1 MLVRFFEHGKVK
13 KGELTR
19 TGGGGAVRNYLLFD
33 KDDKTKIRSGARLI
47 YGNDSDTTEVIN
59 GIKNSKIYTSGVLSF
74 APGESITDAQKI
86 EIIESFEQNLF
97 PGLMR
102 GEYSGYWVEH
112 QDKDRQELHFV
123 FAEIH
128 LPSGKALPVYYI
140 GKDFDLVD
148 SWKDLIN
155 IDYGLEDPND
165 PKRKRAYRLKGYEYN
180 QQKQQEIDAQANLAG
195 QKEKKVFIEEQIA
208 LHLIEAIAGDESIQT
223 QADVIELIGSMFEI
237 TRIAKDGKSISIK
250 HPDGGRNIKLK
261 GMIYERDFKRQDLEA
276 LGREQTKKPAN
287 RSELQAS
294 NRREREKRQLRL
306 EQRFAKHRGSDRQL
320 DKRLRSELT
329 EFKQRTDQTSP
340 EPDQLIDS
348 ALEPAES
355 KCSAAIASDIK
366 SDREHQN
373 DSDQRSA
380 STWSNSEPRE
390 RKKRSASSESTG
402 TTPRRY
408 RPATPSNLRASRDDY
423 PKGADADTKNGQ
435 TLLEDWNANGSDAGR
450 TDNGAIYSS
459 AFQLSSIQPITTDP
473 STNRAKSKPVKD
485 TQSAQLPYA
494 YSKSGSLADRYPSAG
509 KWWYQYRQQNS
520 QERLV
525 SAERLRLS
533 DALYYPKPLLSSLEN
548 VNHAAYFYPTTGYR
562 QLSDIIERF
571 AQQSGPDTQSAR
583 NTAIPDHRLSHST
596 AAGIDVT
603 ELVSTAVNAS
613 QSADKPEDPAA
624 QSANQRVLG
633 RIRQASEVRSGNTE
647 KRTRRISK
655 LARQDPINLEPLG
668 FYTTRRRKQVR
679 KFTDRF
685 KEFDSDVK
693 DQYFREQQRTAKL
706 RKLNQRARNI
716 KNGYDENAREFKTAA
731 ASFGRLV
738 VAVSAVVKAVVDLF
752 RKLFNAIK
760 QQAYGYASEG
770 VLYHQN
776 PDGSKGKQATTQE
789 TRDYIDAHPYD
800 LSGYAKLKLTINTW
814 DKQKKEKTNQ
824 PKFRGFGR

>member
-33 KDDKTKIRSGARLI
+33 KDNRSKPRDGARLI
-47 YGNDSDTTEVIN
+47 YGNDIDTTEVIN
-59 GIKNSKIYTSGVLSF
+59 GIKNSKVYASGVLSF
-74 APGESITDAQKI
+74 APEESIAGAQKI

-97 PGLMR
+97 PGLMK

-112 QDKDRQELHFV
+112 KDKDRQELHFV

-165 PKRKRAYRLKGYEYN
+165 PKRKRAYRLKGYEYA
-180 QQKQQEIDAQANLAG
+180 QKKQQEKDKLAG
-195 QKEKKVFIEEQIA
+195 KAIKDEKVFDEEKIGEWLIEEIA
-208 LHLIEAIAGDESIQT
+208 DDESIQT
-223 QADVIELIGSMFEI
+223 QADVIRVIAEAFEI
-237 TRIAKDGKSISIK
+237 TRVAKDGKSISIK
-250 HPDGGRNIKLK
+250 NPVGGRNIKLK
-261 GMIYERDFKRQDLEA
+261 GMMYEREFTRQRFES
-276 LGREQTKKPAN
+276 LGKTQTRERKN

-294 NRREREKRQLRL
+294 NRRERDKRQLRL
-306 EQRFAKHRGSDRQL
+306 EQRFAKRRGSDRQL

-355 KCSAAIASDIK
+355 KRSAAIASDIK
-366 SDREHQN
+366 SDRDHQN

-380 STWSNSEPRE
+380 STWSNGEPRE
-390 RKKRSASSESTG
+390 RQRDQSEQN
-402 TTPRRY
+402 RY
-408 RPATPSNLRASRDDY
+408 ANHSRAD
-423 PKGADADTKNGQ
+423 
-435 TLLEDWNANGSDAGR
+435 E
-450 TDNGAIYSS
+450 
-459 AFQLSSIQPITTDP
+459 
-473 STNRAKSKPVKD
+473 D
-485 TQSAQLPYA
+485 TQSADNHGYKTSSKRTSISTQTNPTNGAHSCNVYSNSDFIRYRFIRLQLLPGIASIYRPTTLRYTA
-494 YSKSGSLADRYPSAG
+494 AVYQSNTDTKPSAVDDRYLSERRQRRGNTDYPEESADSVLG
-509 KWWYQYRQQNS
+509 KESEQRENFARDVATHKPAINNPTQQKVEQHDTAYPYRTHHQAFN
-520 QERLV
+520 
-525 SAERLRLS
+525 
-533 DALYYPKPLLSSLEN
+533 
-548 VNHAAYFYPTTGYR
+548 
-562 QLSDIIERF
+562 DIVERF
-571 AQQSGPDTQSAR
+571 ASENRQQTGANQGRASTTQRYHDNQENDETIGA
-583 NTAIPDHRLSHST
+583 AIDQAIRAHRP
-596 AAGIDVT
+596 
-603 ELVSTAVNAS
+603 
-613 QSADKPEDPAA
+613 ADRAKDPAA
-624 QSANQRVLG
+624 QSANHRLLR
-633 RIRQASEVRSGNTE
+633 RIKQASDRRDSNTE

-706 RKLNQRARNI
+706 RKLNQRAREV
-716 KNGYDENAREFKTAA
+716 KDGYDEDAREFKTAA

-760 QQAYGYASEG
+760 KQAYGYASEG

>member
-1 MLVRFFEHGKVK
+1 MLVRFFDHGKVK

-33 KDDKTKIRSGARLI
+33 KNDKTKIRSGARLI

-74 APGESITDAQKI
+74 APEESITDAQKI

-97 PGLMR
+97 PGLVK

-112 QDKDRQELHFV
+112 KDKDRQELHFV
-123 FAEIH
+123 FADIH

-140 GKDFDLVD
+140 GKDLDLVD

-165 PKRKRAYRLKGYEYN
+165 PKRKRAYRLKGYEYA
-180 QQKQQEIDAQANLAG
+180 QKKQQEKDKLAG
-195 QKEKKVFIEEQIA
+195 KAIKDEKVFDEEKIGEWLIEEIA
-208 LHLIEAIAGDESIQT
+208 DDESIQT
-223 QADVIELIGSMFEI
+223 QADVIRVIAEAFEI
-237 TRIAKDGKSISIK
+237 TRVAKDGKSISIK
-250 HPDGGRNIKLK
+250 NPVGGRNIKLK
-261 GMIYERDFKRQDLEA
+261 GMMYEREFTRQRFES
-276 LGREQTKKPAN
+276 LGKTQTRERKN

-294 NRREREKRQLRL
+294 NQRERDKRQHRL
-306 EQRFAKHRGSDRQL
+306 AQRFAKRRGSDRQL
-320 DKRLRSELT
+320 DKRLRSELA

-348 ALEPAES
+348 AIERTES
-355 KCSAAIASDIK
+355 KRLPANTNDIG
-366 SDREHQN
+366 SDREGRK

-380 STWSNSEPRE
+380 STWSNGEPRE

-402 TTPRRY
+402 TTPRRH

-423 PKGADADTKNGQ
+423 PAGADADTKNGQ
-435 TLLEDWNANGSDAGR
+435 TLLEDWNANGNDAGR
-450 TDNGAIYSS
+450 TNNGAIYSG

-473 STNRAKSKPVKD
+473 STDRAKSKSIKD

-494 YSKSGSLADRYPSAG
+494 YSKSGSFADRYPSAG

-571 AQQSGPDTQSAR
+571 AQQSGPNTQSAR
-583 NTAIPDHRLSHST
+583 NTAIPDHRLSHSK

-613 QSADKPEDPAA
+613 QSADRPEDPAT
-624 QSANQRVLG
+624 QPANQRVLE
-633 RIRQASEVRSGNTE
+633 RIRQATDRRDSNTE

-706 RKLNQRARNI
+706 RKLNQRAREV
-716 KNGYDENAREFKTAA
+716 KDGYDEDAREFKTAA

>member
-1 MLVRFFEHGKVK
+1 MLLRFFEHGKVK

-33 KDDKTKIRSGARLI
+33 KDNRSKPRDGARLI

-74 APGESITDAQKI
+74 APEESITDAQKI

-97 PGLMR
+97 PGLMK

-128 LPSGKALPVYYI
+128 LPTGKALPVYYI

-165 PKRKRAYRLKGYEYN
+165 PKRKRAYRLKGYEYALK
-180 QQKQQEIDAQANLAG
+180 KQQEKDKLAG
-195 QKEKKVFIEEQIA
+195 KAIKDEKVFDEEKIGEWLIEEIA
-208 LHLIEAIAGDESIQT
+208 DDESIQT
-223 QADVIELIGSMFEI
+223 QADVIRVIAEAFEI
-237 TRIAKDGKSISIK
+237 TRVAKDGKSISIK
-250 HPDGGRNIKLK
+250 NPVGGRNIKLK
-261 GMIYERDFKRQDLEA
+261 GMMYEREFTRQRFES
-276 LGREQTKKPAN
+276 LGKTQTRERKN

-294 NRREREKRQLRL
+294 NQRERDKRQHRL
-306 EQRFAKHRGSDRQL
+306 AQRFAKRRGSDRQL
-320 DKRLRSELT
+320 DKRLRSELA

-348 ALEPAES
+348 AIERAES
-355 KCSAAIASDIK
+355 KRSAAIASDIK
-366 SDREHQN
+366 SDRDHQN

-380 STWSNSEPRE
+380 STWSNGEPRE

-402 TTPRRY
+402 TTPRRH

-423 PKGADADTKNGQ
+423 PAGADADTKNGQ

-473 STNRAKSKPVKD
+473 STDRAKSKPVKD

-494 YSKSGSLADRYPSAG
+494 YSKSSSFADRYPSAG

-583 NTAIPDHRLSHST
+583 NTAIPDHRLSHSK

-613 QSADKPEDPAA
+613 QSADRPEYPAA

-633 RIRQASEVRSGNTE
+633 RIRQASDRRDSNTE

-706 RKLNQRARNI
+706 RKLNQRAREV
-716 KNGYDENAREFKTAA
+716 KDGYDYQSERINAVTVGFSQLCSTVKAIVGLITNLLR
-731 ASFGRLV
+731 RLFN
-738 VAVSAVVKAVVDLF
+738 SLSKDFNSVVKINVDTRRPLS
-752 RKLFNAIK
+752 A
-760 QQAYGYASEG
+760 QQ
-770 VLYHQN
+770 
-776 PDGSKGKQATTQE
+776 
-789 TRDYIDAHPYD
+789 
-800 LSGYAKLKLTINTW
+800 
-814 DKQKKEKTNQ
+814 KTNYINSRPQ
-824 PKFRGFGR
+824 SVSWYNQLKNEIKTLPKEERRAENVSRPRMR

>member
-1 MLVRFFEHGKVK
+1 MLVRFFDHGKVK

-33 KDDKTKIRSGARLI
+33 KNDKTKPRVGARLI

-86 EIIESFEQNLF
+86 EIIESFERNLF
-97 PGLMR
+97 PGLMK

-165 PKRKRAYRLKGYEYN
+165 PKRKRAYRLKGYEYALK
-180 QQKQQEIDAQANLAG
+180 KQQEKDKLAG
-195 QKEKKVFIEEQIA
+195 KAIKDEKVFDEEKIGEWLIEEIA
-208 LHLIEAIAGDESIQT
+208 DDESIQT
-223 QADVIELIGSMFEI
+223 QADVIRVIAEAFEI
-237 TRIAKDGKSISIK
+237 TRVAKDGKSISIK
-250 HPDGGRNIKLK
+250 NPVGGRNIKLK
-261 GMIYERDFKRQDLEA
+261 GMMYEREFTRQRFES
-276 LGREQTKKPAN
+276 LGKTQTRESAN
-287 RSELQAS
+287 RSELQAI
-294 NRREREKRQLRL
+294 NRRERDKRQHRL
-306 EQRFAKHRGSDRQL
+306 EQRFAKRRGSDRQL

-355 KCSAAIASDIK
+355 KRSAAIASDIK
-366 SDREHQN
+366 SDRDHQN

-390 RKKRSASSESTG
+390 RQRDQSEQN
-402 TTPRRY
+402 RY
-408 RPATPSNLRASRDDY
+408 ANHSRAD
-423 PKGADADTKNGQ
+423 
-435 TLLEDWNANGSDAGR
+435 E
-450 TDNGAIYSS
+450 
-459 AFQLSSIQPITTDP
+459 
-473 STNRAKSKPVKD
+473 D
-485 TQSAQLPYA
+485 TQSADNHGYKTSNKRTSISTQTNPTNGAHSCNVYSNSDFIRYRFIRLQLLPGIASIYRPTTLRYTA
-494 YSKSGSLADRYPSAG
+494 AVYQSNTDTKPSAVDDRYLSEQRQRRGNTDYPEESADSVLG
-509 KWWYQYRQQNS
+509 KESEQRENFARDVATNKPAINNPTQQKVEQHDTAYPYRTHHQ
-520 QERLV
+520 
-525 SAERLRLS
+525 
-533 DALYYPKPLLSSLEN
+533 ALN
-548 VNHAAYFYPTTGYR
+548 
-562 QLSDIIERF
+562 DIVERF
-571 AQQSGPDTQSAR
+571 ASENRQQTGANQGRAATTQRYHDNQENDETIGA
-583 NTAIPDHRLSHST
+583 AIDQAIRAHRP
-596 AAGIDVT
+596 
-603 ELVSTAVNAS
+603 
-613 QSADKPEDPAA
+613 ADRAKDPAV
-624 QSANQRVLG
+624 QSANHRLLR
-633 RIRQASEVRSGNTE
+633 RIKQASDRRDSNTE

-706 RKLNQRARNI
+706 RKLNQRAR
-716 KNGYDENAREFKTAA
+716 KVKDGYDENAREFKTAA

>member
-1 MLVRFFEHGKVK
+1 MLVRFFDHGKVK

-33 KDDKTKIRSGARLI
+33 KNDKTKPRDGARLI

-86 EIIESFEQNLF
+86 EIIESFEENLF
-97 PGLMR
+97 PGLMK

-123 FAEIH
+123 FADIH

-165 PKRKRAYRLKGYEYN
+165 PKRKRAYRLKGYEYALK
-180 QQKQQEIDAQANLAG
+180 KQQEKDKLAG
-195 QKEKKVFIEEQIA
+195 KAIKDEKVFDEEKIGEWLIEEIA
-208 LHLIEAIAGDESIQT
+208 DDESIQT
-223 QADVIELIGSMFEI
+223 QADVIRVIAEAFEI
-237 TRIAKDGKSISIK
+237 TRVAKDGKSISIK
-250 HPDGGRNIKLK
+250 NPVGGRNIKLK
-261 GMIYERDFKRQDLEA
+261 GMMYEREFTRQRFES
-276 LGREQTKKPAN
+276 LGKTQTRERKN

-294 NRREREKRQLRL
+294 NQRERDKRKLRL
-306 EQRFAKHRGSDRQL
+306 GQRFAKRRDSDRKLEQGFG
-320 DKRLRSELT
+320 RELA

-348 ALEPAES
+348 AIERAES
-355 KCSAAIASDIK
+355 KRSAAIASDIK
-366 SDREHQN
+366 SDRDHQN
-373 DSDQRSA
+373 DSDKRST
-380 STWSNSEPRE
+380 STWSNGEPRE

-402 TTPRRY
+402 TTPRRH

-423 PKGADADTKNGQ
+423 PEGADADTKNGQ
-435 TLLEDWNANGSDAGR
+435 TLLEDWHANGSDAGR

-473 STNRAKSKPVKD
+473 STDRAKSKSIKD

-624 QSANQRVLG
+624 QSANHRLLR
-633 RIRQASEVRSGNTE
+633 RIRQATDRRDSNTE

-655 LARQDPINLEPLG
+655 LTRQNPINLEPLG
-668 FYTTRRRKQVR
+668 FYTARRRKQVR

-716 KNGYDENAREFKTAA
+716 KNGYDEDAREFKTAA
-731 ASFGRLV
+731 ASFGRLIV
-738 VAVSAVVKAVVDLF
+738 TVSAVVKAMIELF
-752 RKLFNAIK
+752 KQLFNGIK
-760 QQAYGYASEG
+760 KQAYGYASEG

>member
-33 KDDKTKIRSGARLI
+33 KNDKTKPRDGARLI

-74 APGESITDAQKI
+74 APEESITDAQKI

-97 PGLMR
+97 PGLMK

-123 FAEIH
+123 FADIH

-165 PKRKRAYRLKGYEYN
+165 PKRKRAYRLKGYEYA
-180 QQKQQEIDAQANLAG
+180 QKKQQEKDKLAG
-195 QKEKKVFIEEQIA
+195 KAIKDEKVFDEEKIGEWLIEEIA
-208 LHLIEAIAGDESIQT
+208 DDESIQT
-223 QADVIELIGSMFEI
+223 QADVIRVIAEAFEI
-237 TRIAKDGKSISIK
+237 TRVAKDGKSISIK
-250 HPDGGRNIKLK
+250 NPVGGRNIKLK
-261 GMIYERDFKRQDLEA
+261 GMMYEREFTRQRFES
-276 LGREQTKKPAN
+276 LGKTQTRERKN

-294 NRREREKRQLRL
+294 NQRERDKRKLRL
-306 EQRFAKHRGSDRQL
+306 AQRFAKRRGSDRQL

-355 KCSAAIASDIK
+355 KRSAAIASDIK
-366 SDREHQN
+366 SDRDHQN

-380 STWSNSEPRE
+380 STWSNGEPRE
-390 RKKRSASSESTG
+390 RQRDQSEQN
-402 TTPRRY
+402 RY
-408 RPATPSNLRASRDDY
+408 ANHSRAD
-423 PKGADADTKNGQ
+423 
-435 TLLEDWNANGSDAGR
+435 E
-450 TDNGAIYSS
+450 
-459 AFQLSSIQPITTDP
+459 
-473 STNRAKSKPVKD
+473 D
-485 TQSAQLPYA
+485 TQSADNHGYKTSNKRTSISTQTNPTNGAHSCNVYSNSDFIRYRFIRLQLLPGIASIYRPTTLRYTA
-494 YSKSGSLADRYPSAG
+494 AVYQSNTDTKPSAVDDRYLSERRQRRGNTDYPEESADSILG
-509 KWWYQYRQQNS
+509 KESEQRENFARDVATNKPAINNPTQQKVEQHDTAYPYRTHHQAFN
-520 QERLV
+520 
-525 SAERLRLS
+525 
-533 DALYYPKPLLSSLEN
+533 
-548 VNHAAYFYPTTGYR
+548 
-562 QLSDIIERF
+562 DIVERF
-571 AQQSGPDTQSAR
+571 ASENRQQTGANQGRASTTQRYHDNQENDETIGA
-583 NTAIPDHRLSHST
+583 AIDQAIGAHRP
-596 AAGIDVT
+596 
-603 ELVSTAVNAS
+603 
-613 QSADKPEDPAA
+613 ADRAKDPAA

-633 RIRQASEVRSGNTE
+633 RIKQASDRRDSNTE

-655 LARQDPINLEPLG
+655 LARQNPINLEPLG

-685 KEFDSDVK
+685 KEFDSNVK

-706 RKLNQRARNI
+706 RKLNQRAREV
-716 KNGYDENAREFKTAA
+716 KDGYDEDAREFKTAA

>member
-47 YGNDSDTTEVIN
+47 YGNDIDTTEVIN

-74 APGESITDAQKI
+74 APEESITDAQKV

-97 PGLMR
+97 PGLMK

-165 PKRKRAYRLKGYEYN
+165 PKRKRAYRLKGYEYALK
-180 QQKQQEIDAQANLAG
+180 KQQEKDKLAG
-195 QKEKKVFIEEQIA
+195 KAIKDEKVFDEEKIGEWLIEEIA
-208 LHLIEAIAGDESIQT
+208 DDESIQT
-223 QADVIELIGSMFEI
+223 QTDVIRVIAEAFEI
-237 TRIAKDGKSISIK
+237 TRVAKDGKSISIK
-250 HPDGGRNIKLK
+250 NPVGGRNIKLK
-261 GMIYERDFKRQDLEA
+261 GMMYEREFTRQRFES
-276 LGREQTKKPAN
+276 LGKTQTRERKN

-294 NRREREKRQLRL
+294 NQRERDKRQHRL
-306 EQRFAKHRGSDRQL
+306 AQRFAKRRGSDRQL
-320 DKRLRSELT
+320 DKRLRSELA

-348 ALEPAES
+348 AIERAES
-355 KCSAAIASDIK
+355 KRSAAIASDIK
-366 SDREHQN
+366 SDRNHQN

-380 STWSNSEPRE
+380 STWSNGEPRE

-402 TTPRRY
+402 TTPRRH

-423 PKGADADTKNGQ
+423 PEGADADTKNGQ
-435 TLLEDWNANGSDAGR
+435 TLLEDWHANGSDAGR

-473 STNRAKSKPVKD
+473 STDRAKSKSIKD

-494 YSKSGSLADRYPSAG
+494 YSKSGSFADRYPSAG

-583 NTAIPDHRLSHST
+583 NTAIPDHRLSHSK

-613 QSADKPEDPAA
+613 QSADRPEDPAA
-624 QSANQRVLG
+624 QSANHRLLG
-633 RIRQASEVRSGNTE
+633 RIKKATDRRDSNTE
-647 KRTRRISK
+647 TRTKRISALK
-655 LARQDPINLEPLG
+655 RQNPINLEPLG

-706 RKLNQRARNI
+706 RKLNQRAREV
-716 KNGYDENAREFKTAA
+716 KDGYDEDAREFKTAA

-752 RKLFNAIK
+752 RKLFNGIK

>member
-33 KDDKTKIRSGARLI
+33 KDNRSKPRDGARLI

-74 APGESITDAQKI
+74 APEESITDAQKI
-86 EIIESFEQNLF
+86 EIIESFERNLF
-97 PGLMR
+97 PGLMK

-123 FAEIH
+123 FADIH

-165 PKRKRAYRLKGYEYN
+165 PKRKRAYRLKGYEYA
-180 QQKQQEIDAQANLAG
+180 QKKQQEKDKLAG
-195 QKEKKVFIEEQIA
+195 KAIKDEKVFDEEKIGEWLIEEIA
-208 LHLIEAIAGDESIQT
+208 DDESIQT
-223 QADVIELIGSMFEI
+223 QADVIRVIAEAFEI
-237 TRIAKDGKSISIK
+237 TRVAKDGKSISIK
-250 HPDGGRNIKLK
+250 NPVGGRNIKLK
-261 GMIYERDFKRQDLEA
+261 GMMYEREFTRQRFES
-276 LGREQTKKPAN
+276 LGKTQTRERKN

-294 NRREREKRQLRL
+294 NQRERDKRQLRL
-306 EQRFAKHRGSDRQL
+306 EQRFAKRRGSDRQL

-329 EFKQRTDQTSP
+329 EFKQRTHQTSP

-348 ALEPAES
+348 AIERAES
-355 KCSAAIASDIK
+355 KRSAAIASDIK

-380 STWSNSEPRE
+380 STWSNGEPRE
-390 RKKRSASSESTG
+390 RQRDQSEQN
-402 TTPRRY
+402 RY
-408 RPATPSNLRASRDDY
+408 ANHSRAD
-423 PKGADADTKNGQ
+423 
-435 TLLEDWNANGSDAGR
+435 E
-450 TDNGAIYSS
+450 
-459 AFQLSSIQPITTDP
+459 
-473 STNRAKSKPVKD
+473 D
-485 TQSAQLPYA
+485 TQSADNHGYKTSNKRTSISTQTNPTNGAHSCNVYSNSDFIRYRFIRLQLLPGIASIYRPTTLRYTA
-494 YSKSGSLADRYPSAG
+494 AVYQSNTDTKPSAVDDRYLSERRQRRGNTDYPEESADSILG
-509 KWWYQYRQQNS
+509 KESEQRENFARDVATNKPAINNPTQQKVEQHDTAYPYRTHHQ
-520 QERLV
+520 
-525 SAERLRLS
+525 
-533 DALYYPKPLLSSLEN
+533 ALN
-548 VNHAAYFYPTTGYR
+548 
-562 QLSDIIERF
+562 DIVERF
-571 AQQSGPDTQSAR
+571 ASENRQQTGANQGRASTTQRYHDNQENDETIGA
-583 NTAIPDHRLSHST
+583 AIDQAIGAHRP
-596 AAGIDVT
+596 
-603 ELVSTAVNAS
+603 
-613 QSADKPEDPAA
+613 ADRAKDPAA

-633 RIRQASEVRSGNTE
+633 RIKQASDRRDSNTE

-706 RKLNQRARNI
+706 RKLNQRAREV
-716 KNGYDENAREFKTAA
+716 KDGYDEDAREFKTAA

-752 RKLFNAIK
+752 KKLFNAIK

>member
-1 MLVRFFEHGKVK
+1 MLVRFFDHGKVK

-19 TGGGGAVRNYLLFD
+19 SGGGGAVRNYLLFD
-33 KDDKTKIRSGARLI
+33 KNDKTKPRDGARLI

-74 APGESITDAQKI
+74 APEESITDAQKV

-97 PGLMR
+97 PGLMK

-123 FAEIH
+123 FADIH
-128 LPSGKALPVYYI
+128 LPSGKALPVYYV

-165 PKRKRAYRLKGYEYN
+165 PKRKRAYRLKGYEYA
-180 QQKQQEIDAQANLAG
+180 QKKQQEKDKLAG
-195 QKEKKVFIEEQIA
+195 KAIKDEKVFDEEKIGEWLIEEIA
-208 LHLIEAIAGDESIQT
+208 DDESIQT
-223 QADVIELIGSMFEI
+223 QTDVIRVIAEAFEI
-237 TRIAKDGKSISIK
+237 TRVAKDGKSISIK
-250 HPDGGRNIKLK
+250 NPVGGRNIKLK
-261 GMIYERDFKRQDLEA
+261 GMMYEREFTRQRFES
-276 LGREQTKKPAN
+276 LGKTQTRERKN

-294 NRREREKRQLRL
+294 NQRERDKRQLRL
-306 EQRFAKHRGSDRQL
+306 AQRFAKRRGSDRKLEQGFG
-320 DKRLRSELT
+320 RELA
-329 EFKQRTDQTSP
+329 EFKQRADQTSP

-348 ALEPAES
+348 AFERAES
-355 KCSAAIASDIK
+355 KRSAAIASDIK
-366 SDREHQN
+366 SDRDHQN

-380 STWSNSEPRE
+380 STWSNGEPRE
-390 RKKRSASSESTG
+390 RQRDQSEQN
-402 TTPRRY
+402 RY
-408 RPATPSNLRASRDDY
+408 ANHSRAD
-423 PKGADADTKNGQ
+423 
-435 TLLEDWNANGSDAGR
+435 E
-450 TDNGAIYSS
+450 
-459 AFQLSSIQPITTDP
+459 
-473 STNRAKSKPVKD
+473 D
-485 TQSAQLPYA
+485 TQSADNHGYKTSSKRTSISTQTNPTNGAHSCNVYSNSDFIRYRFIRLQLLPGIASIYRPTTLRYTA
-494 YSKSGSLADRYPSAG
+494 AVYQSNTDTKPSAIDDRYLSERRQRRGNTDYPEESADSVLG
-509 KWWYQYRQQNS
+509 KESEQRENFARDVATHKPAINNPTQQKVEQHDTAYPYRTHHQ
-520 QERLV
+520 
-525 SAERLRLS
+525 
-533 DALYYPKPLLSSLEN
+533 ALN
-548 VNHAAYFYPTTGYR
+548 
-562 QLSDIIERF
+562 DIVERF
-571 AQQSGPDTQSAR
+571 ASENRQQTGANQGRASTTQRYHDNQENDETIGA
-583 NTAIPDHRLSHST
+583 AIDQAIRAHRP
-596 AAGIDVT
+596 
-603 ELVSTAVNAS
+603 
-613 QSADKPEDPAA
+613 ADRAKDPAV
-624 QSANQRVLG
+624 QSANHRLLR
-633 RIRQASEVRSGNTE
+633 RIKQASDRRDSNTE

-706 RKLNQRARNI
+706 RKLNQRAREV
-716 KNGYDENAREFKTAA
+716 KDGYDEDAREFKTGA

-752 RKLFNAIK
+752 RKLFNTIK

>member
-33 KDDKTKIRSGARLI
+33 KDNRSKPRVGARLI

-74 APGESITDAQKI
+74 APGESITEAQKI

-128 LPSGKALPVYYI
+128 LPTGKALPVYYI

-165 PKRKRAYRLKGYEYN
+165 PKRKRAYRLKGYEYA
-180 QQKQQEIDAQANLAG
+180 QKKQQEKDKLAG
-195 QKEKKVFIEEQIA
+195 KAIKDEKVFDEEKIGEWLIEEIA
-208 LHLIEAIAGDESIQT
+208 DDESIQT
-223 QADVIELIGSMFEI
+223 QTDVIRVIAEAFEI
-237 TRIAKDGKSISIK
+237 TRVAKDGKSISIK
-250 HPDGGRNIKLK
+250 NPVGGRNIKLK
-261 GMIYERDFKRQDLEA
+261 GMMYEREFTRQRFES
-276 LGREQTKKPAN
+276 LGKTQTRERKN

-294 NRREREKRQLRL
+294 NQRERDKRQLRL
-306 EQRFAKHRGSDRQL
+306 AQRFAKHRGSDRKLEQGFG
-320 DKRLRSELT
+320 RELA

-348 ALEPAES
+348 AIERAES
-355 KCSAAIASDIK
+355 KRSAAIASDIK
-366 SDREHQN
+366 SDRDHQN
-373 DSDQRSA
+373 DSDKRSA
-380 STWSNSEPRE
+380 STWSNSERRE

-402 TTPRRY
+402 TTPRRH

-423 PKGADADTKNGQ
+423 PEGADADTKNGQ
-435 TLLEDWNANGSDAGR
+435 TLLEDWNANGSYAGR

-459 AFQLSSIQPITTDP
+459 AFQLSSIQPITTDS
-473 STNRAKSKPVKD
+473 STDRAKSKSIKD

-494 YSKSGSLADRYPSAG
+494 YSKSGSFADRYPSAG

-548 VNHAAYFYPTTGYR
+548 VNHATYFYPTTGYR

-583 NTAIPDHRLSHST
+583 NTAIPDHRLSHSK

-613 QSADKPEDPAA
+613 QSADRPEDPAV
-624 QSANQRVLG
+624 QSANHRLLG
-633 RIRQASEVRSGNTE
+633 RIRQATEVRSGNTE

-685 KEFDSDVK
+685 KQFDSDVK
-693 DQYFREQQRTAKL
+693 DQYFREQQRAAKL
-706 RKLNQRARNI
+706 RKLNQRAREV
-716 KNGYDENAREFKTAA
+716 KDGYDEDAREFKTAA

>member
-33 KDDKTKIRSGARLI
+33 KNDKTKPRVGARLI

-74 APGESITDAQKI
+74 APEESITDAQKV

-97 PGLMR
+97 PGLMK

-165 PKRKRAYRLKGYEYN
+165 PKRKRAYRLKGYEYA
-180 QQKQQEIDAQANLAG
+180 QKKQQEKDKLAG
-195 QKEKKVFIEEQIA
+195 KAIKDEKVFDEEKIGEWLIEEIA
-208 LHLIEAIAGDESIQT
+208 DDESIQT
-223 QADVIELIGSMFEI
+223 QTDVIRVIAEAFEI
-237 TRIAKDGKSISIK
+237 TRVAKDGKSISIK
-250 HPDGGRNIKLK
+250 NPVGGRNIKLK
-261 GMIYERDFKRQDLEA
+261 GMMYEREFTRQRFES
-276 LGREQTKKPAN
+276 LGKTQTRERKN

-294 NRREREKRQLRL
+294 NQRERDKRQHRL
-306 EQRFAKHRGSDRQL
+306 AQRFAKRRGSDRQL
-320 DKRLRSELT
+320 DKRLRSELA

-340 EPDQLIDS
+340 EPNQLIDS
-348 ALEPAES
+348 AIERAES
-355 KCSAAIASDIK
+355 KRSAAIASDIK
-366 SDREHQN
+366 SDRDRQN
-373 DSDQRSA
+373 DSDKRSA

-402 TTPRRY
+402 TTPRRH
-408 RPATPSNLRASRDDY
+408 RSATPSNLRASRDDY
-423 PKGADADTKNGQ
+423 PAGADADTKNGQ

-473 STNRAKSKPVKD
+473 STDRAKSKSIKD

-494 YSKSGSLADRYPSAG
+494 YSKSGSFADRYPSAG

-583 NTAIPDHRLSHST
+583 NTAIPDHRLSHSK

-613 QSADKPEDPAA
+613 QSADRPEDPVA
-624 QSANQRVLG
+624 QSANHRLLG
-633 RIRQASEVRSGNTE
+633 RIKKATDRRDSNTE
-647 KRTRRISK
+647 TRTKRISALK
-655 LARQDPINLEPLG
+655 RQNPINLEPLG

-706 RKLNQRARNI
+706 RKLNQRAREV
-716 KNGYDENAREFKTAA
+716 KDGYDEDAREFKTAA

-760 QQAYGYASEG
+760 QQAYGYASEA
-770 VLYHQN
+770 VFVN
-776 PDGSKGKQATTQE
+776 IVVTQFNIK
-789 TRDYIDAHPYD
+789 R
-800 LSGYAKLKLTINTW
+800 LKP
-814 DKQKKEKTNQ
+814 Q
-824 PKFRGFGR
+824 RA

>member
-1 MLVRFFEHGKVK
+1 MLVRFFDHGKVK

-19 TGGGGAVRNYLLFD
+19 TGDGGAVRNYLLFD
-33 KDDKTKIRSGARLI
+33 KDNRSKPRDGARLI
-47 YGNDSDTTEVIN
+47 YGNDIDTTEVIN

-74 APGESITDAQKI
+74 APEESITDAQKI

-123 FAEIH
+123 FADIH
-128 LPSGKALPVYYI
+128 LPTGKALPVYYI

-165 PKRKRAYRLKGYEYN
+165 PKRKRAYRLKGYEYALK
-180 QQKQQEIDAQANLAG
+180 KQQEKDKLAG
-195 QKEKKVFIEEQIA
+195 KAIKDEKVFDEEKIGEWLIEEIA
-208 LHLIEAIAGDESIQT
+208 DDESIQT
-223 QADVIELIGSMFEI
+223 QADVIRVIAEAFEI
-237 TRIAKDGKSISIK
+237 TRVAKDGKSISIK
-250 HPDGGRNIKLK
+250 NPVGGRNIKLK
-261 GMIYERDFKRQDLEA
+261 GMMYEREFTRQRFES
-276 LGREQTKKPAN
+276 LGKTQTRERKN

-294 NRREREKRQLRL
+294 NQRERDKRKLRL
-306 EQRFAKHRGSDRQL
+306 GQRFAKRRGSDRKLEQGFG
-320 DKRLRSELT
+320 RELA

-348 ALEPAES
+348 AIERAES
-355 KCSAAIASDIK
+355 KRSAAIASDIK
-366 SDREHQN
+366 SDRDHQN
-373 DSDQRSA
+373 DSDQRST

-402 TTPRRY
+402 TTPRRH

-423 PKGADADTKNGQ
+423 PEGADADTKNGQ

-473 STNRAKSKPVKD
+473 STDRAKSKSIKD

-494 YSKSGSLADRYPSAG
+494 YSKSSSFADRYPSAG

-583 NTAIPDHRLSHST
+583 NTAIPDHRLSHSK

-613 QSADKPEDPAA
+613 QSADRPEDPAV

-633 RIRQASEVRSGNTE
+633 RIRQASDRRDSNTE

-655 LARQDPINLEPLG
+655 LARQDPINLEPLAD
-668 FYTTRRRKQVR
+668 YTARRRKQVR

-693 DQYFREQQRTAKL
+693 DQYFREQQRTAKI
-706 RKLNQRARNI
+706 RKLNQRAREV
-716 KNGYDENAREFKTAA
+716 KDGYDEDAREFKTAA

-738 VAVSAVVKAVVDLF
+738 VAVSAVVKAMIELF
-752 RKLFNAIK
+752 KRLFNGLK
-760 QQAYGYASEG
+760 QQVVGYAKEG
-770 VLYHQN
+770 LLHHAN
-776 PDGSKGKQATTQE
+776 PDGSMGRQATTQE
-789 TRDYIDAHPYD
+789 AESYVGRHPYD
-800 LSGYAKLKLTINTW
+800 LSGYAKLKFTAEKLEK
-814 DKQKKEKTNQ
+814 DKELKNK
-824 PKFRGFGR
+824 PFRGFGM

>member
-1 MLVRFFEHGKVK
+1 MLVRFFDHGKVK

-33 KDDKTKIRSGARLI
+33 KNDKTKPRNGARLI

-74 APGESITDAQKI
+74 APEESITDAQKI

-123 FAEIH
+123 FADIH
-128 LPSGKALPVYYI
+128 LPSGKSLPVYYI
-140 GKDFDLVD
+140 YKDFDLVD

-165 PKRKRAYRLKGYEYN
+165 PKRQRAYRLKGYEYALK
-180 QQKQQEIDAQANLAG
+180 KQQEKDKLAG
-195 QKEKKVFIEEQIA
+195 KAIKDEKVFDEEKIGEWLIEEIA
-208 LHLIEAIAGDESIQT
+208 DDESIQT
-223 QADVIELIGSMFEI
+223 QADVIRVIAEAFEI
-237 TRIAKDGKSISIK
+237 TRVAKDGKSISIK
-250 HPDGGRNIKLK
+250 NPVGGRNIKLK
-261 GMIYERDFKRQDLEA
+261 GMMYEREFTRQRFES
-276 LGREQTKKPAN
+276 LGKTQTRERKN

-294 NRREREKRQLRL
+294 NQRERDKRQLRL
-306 EQRFAKHRGSDRQL
+306 AQRFAKRRGSDRQL

-355 KCSAAIASDIK
+355 KRSAAIASDIK
-366 SDREHQN
+366 SDRDHQN
-373 DSDQRSA
+373 DSDKRSA
-380 STWSNSEPRE
+380 STWSNGEPRE
-390 RKKRSASSESTG
+390 RQRDQSEQN
-402 TTPRRY
+402 RY
-408 RPATPSNLRASRDDY
+408 ANHSRAD
-423 PKGADADTKNGQ
+423 
-435 TLLEDWNANGSDAGR
+435 E
-450 TDNGAIYSS
+450 
-459 AFQLSSIQPITTDP
+459 
-473 STNRAKSKPVKD
+473 D
-485 TQSAQLPYA
+485 TQSADNHGYKTSNKRTSISTQTNPTNGAHSCNVYSNSDFIRYRFIRLQLLPGIASIYRPTTLRYTA
-494 YSKSGSLADRYPSAG
+494 AVYQSNTDTKPSAVDDRYLSERRQRRGNTDYPEESADSILG
-509 KWWYQYRQQNS
+509 KESEQRENFARDVATNKPAINNPTQQKVEQHDTAYPYRTHHQAFN
-520 QERLV
+520 
-525 SAERLRLS
+525 
-533 DALYYPKPLLSSLEN
+533 
-548 VNHAAYFYPTTGYR
+548 
-562 QLSDIIERF
+562 DIVERF
-571 AQQSGPDTQSAR
+571 ASENRQQTGANQGRASTTQRYHDNQENDETIGA
-583 NTAIPDHRLSHST
+583 AIDQAIGAHRP
-596 AAGIDVT
+596 
-603 ELVSTAVNAS
+603 
-613 QSADKPEDPAA
+613 ADRAKDPAV
-624 QSANQRVLG
+624 QSANHRLLG

-655 LARQDPINLEPLG
+655 LARQDPINLDPLG
-668 FYTTRRRKQVR
+668 CYTTRRRKQVR

-693 DQYFREQQRTAKL
+693 DQYFREQQRTANL
-706 RKLNQRARNI
+706 RKLNQRAREV
-716 KNGYDENAREFKTAA
+716 KDGYDENAREFKTAA

-760 QQAYGYASEG
+760 KQAYGYASEG

>member
-1 MLVRFFEHGKVK
+1 MLVRFFDHGKVK

-33 KDDKTKIRSGARLI
+33 KDNRSKPRDGARLI

-74 APGESITDAQKI
+74 APEESITDAQKI

-112 QDKDRQELHFV
+112 KDKDRQELHFV

-165 PKRKRAYRLKGYEYN
+165 PKRKRAYRLKGYEYALK
-180 QQKQQEIDAQANLAG
+180 KQQEKDKLAG
-195 QKEKKVFIEEQIA
+195 KAIKDEKVFDEEKIGEWLIEEIA
-208 LHLIEAIAGDESIQT
+208 DDESIQT
-223 QADVIELIGSMFEI
+223 QADVIRVIAEAFEI
-237 TRIAKDGKSISIK
+237 TRVAKDGKSISIK
-250 HPDGGRNIKLK
+250 NPVGGRNIKLK
-261 GMIYERDFKRQDLEA
+261 GMMYEREFTRQRFES
-276 LGREQTKKPAN
+276 LGKTQTRERKN

-294 NRREREKRQLRL
+294 NQRERDKRKLRL
-306 EQRFAKHRGSDRQL
+306 AQRFAKRRGSDRQL
-320 DKRLRSELT
+320 DKRLPSELT

-348 ALEPAES
+348 AIERAES
-355 KCSAAIASDIK
+355 KRSAAIASDIK
-366 SDREHQN
+366 SDRDHQN

-380 STWSNSEPRE
+380 STWSNGEPRE

-402 TTPRRY
+402 TTPRRH

-423 PKGADADTKNGQ
+423 PAGADADTKNGQ

-473 STNRAKSKPVKD
+473 STDRAKSKPVKD

-494 YSKSGSLADRYPSAG
+494 YSKSSSFADRYPSAG

-583 NTAIPDHRLSHST
+583 NTAIPDHRLSHSK

-613 QSADKPEDPAA
+613 QSADRPEDPAT
-624 QSANQRVLG
+624 QPANHRLLR
-633 RIRQASEVRSGNTE
+633 RIRQATEVRSGNTE

-706 RKLNQRARNI
+706 RKLNQRAREV
-716 KNGYDENAREFKTAA
+716 KDGYDYQSERINAVTVGFSQLCSTVKAIVGLITNLLR
-731 ASFGRLV
+731 RLFN
-738 VAVSAVVKAVVDLF
+738 SLSKDFNSVVKINVDTRRPLS
-752 RKLFNAIK
+752 A
-760 QQAYGYASEG
+760 QQ
-770 VLYHQN
+770 
-776 PDGSKGKQATTQE
+776 
-789 TRDYIDAHPYD
+789 
-800 LSGYAKLKLTINTW
+800 
-814 DKQKKEKTNQ
+814 KTNYINSRPQ
-824 PKFRGFGR
+824 SVSWYNQLKNEIKTLPKEERRAENVSRPRMR

>member
-33 KDDKTKIRSGARLI
+33 KNDKTKPRVGARLI

-74 APGESITDAQKI
+74 APEEWITDAQKI

-97 PGLMR
+97 PGLMK

-112 QDKDRQELHFV
+112 QDKARQELHFV

-165 PKRKRAYRLKGYEYN
+165 PKRQRPYRLKGYEYALK
-180 QQKQQEIDAQANLAG
+180 KQQEKDKLAG
-195 QKEKKVFIEEQIA
+195 KAIKDEKVFDEEKIGEWLIEEIA
-208 LHLIEAIAGDESIQT
+208 DDESIQT
-223 QADVIELIGSMFEI
+223 QADVIRVIAEAFEI
-237 TRIAKDGKSISIK
+237 TRVAKDGKSISIK
-250 HPDGGRNIKLK
+250 NPVGGRNIKLK
-261 GMIYERDFKRQDLEA
+261 GMMYEREFTRQRFES
-276 LGREQTKKPAN
+276 LGKTQTRESAN
-287 RSELQAS
+287 RSELQAI
-294 NRREREKRQLRL
+294 NRRERDKRQLRL
-306 EQRFAKHRGSDRQL
+306 EQRFAKRRGSDRQL
-320 DKRLRSELT
+320 DKRLPSELT

-348 ALEPAES
+348 AIERAES
-355 KCSAAIASDIK
+355 KRSAAIASDIK

-373 DSDQRSA
+373 DSDKRSA
-380 STWSNSEPRE
+380 STWSNGEPRE
-390 RKKRSASSESTG
+390 RQRDQTEQN
-402 TTPRRY
+402 RY
-408 RPATPSNLRASRDDY
+408 ANHSRAD
-423 PKGADADTKNGQ
+423 
-435 TLLEDWNANGSDAGR
+435 E
-450 TDNGAIYSS
+450 
-459 AFQLSSIQPITTDP
+459 
-473 STNRAKSKPVKD
+473 D
-485 TQSAQLPYA
+485 TQSADNHGYKTSSKRTSISTQTNPTNGAHSCNVYSNSDFIRYRFIRLQLLPGIASIYRPTTLRYTA
-494 YSKSGSLADRYPSAG
+494 AVYQSNTDTKPSAVDDRYLSERRQRRGNTDYPEESADSVLG
-509 KWWYQYRQQNS
+509 KESEQRENFARDVATHKPAINNPTQQKVGQHDTAYPYRTHHQ
-520 QERLV
+520 
-525 SAERLRLS
+525 
-533 DALYYPKPLLSSLEN
+533 ALN
-548 VNHAAYFYPTTGYR
+548 
-562 QLSDIIERF
+562 DIVERF
-571 AQQSGPDTQSAR
+571 ASENRQQTGANQGRASTTQRYHDNQENDETIGA
-583 NTAIPDHRLSHST
+583 AIDQAIRAHRP
-596 AAGIDVT
+596 
-603 ELVSTAVNAS
+603 
-613 QSADKPEDPAA
+613 ADRAKDPAV
-624 QSANQRVLG
+624 QSANHRLLG

-706 RKLNQRARNI
+706 RKLNQRAREV
-716 KNGYDENAREFKTAA
+716 KDGYDENAREFKTAA

-752 RKLFNAIK
+752 RKLFNVIK

>member
-33 KDDKTKIRSGARLI
+33 KNDKTKPRVGARLI

-74 APGESITDAQKI
+74 APEESITDAQKV
-86 EIIESFEQNLF
+86 EIIESFERNLF
-97 PGLMR
+97 PGLMK

-123 FAEIH
+123 FADIH
-128 LPSGKALPVYYI
+128 LPSGKALPVYYV

-165 PKRKRAYRLKGYEYN
+165 PKRKRAYRLKGYEYA
-180 QQKQQEIDAQANLAG
+180 QKKQQEKDKLAG
-195 QKEKKVFIEEQIA
+195 KAIKDEKVFDEEKIGEWLIEEIA
-208 LHLIEAIAGDESIQT
+208 DDESIQT
-223 QADVIELIGSMFEI
+223 QADVIRVIAEAFEI
-237 TRIAKDGKSISIK
+237 TRVAKDGKSISIK
-250 HPDGGRNIKLK
+250 NPVGGRNIKLK
-261 GMIYERDFKRQDLEA
+261 GMMYEREFTRQRFES
-276 LGREQTKKPAN
+276 LGKTQTRERKN
-287 RSELQAS
+287 RSELQAV
-294 NRREREKRQLRL
+294 NQRERDKRQLRL
-306 EQRFAKHRGSDRQL
+306 EQRFAKRRGSDRQL

-355 KCSAAIASDIK
+355 KRSAAIASDIK
-366 SDREHQN
+366 SDRDHQN
-373 DSDQRSA
+373 DSDKRSA
-380 STWSNSEPRE
+380 STWSNGEPRE
-390 RKKRSASSESTG
+390 RQRDQSEQN
-402 TTPRRY
+402 RY
-408 RPATPSNLRASRDDY
+408 ANHSRAD
-423 PKGADADTKNGQ
+423 
-435 TLLEDWNANGSDAGR
+435 E
-450 TDNGAIYSS
+450 
-459 AFQLSSIQPITTDP
+459 
-473 STNRAKSKPVKD
+473 D
-485 TQSAQLPYA
+485 TQSADNHGYKTSSKRTSISTQTNPTNGAHSCNVYSNSDFIRYRFIRLQLLPGIASIYRPTTLRYTA
-494 YSKSGSLADRYPSAG
+494 AVYQSNTDTKPSAVDDRYLSERRQRRGNTDYPEESADSVLG
-509 KWWYQYRQQNS
+509 KESEQRENFARDVATHKPAINNPTQQKVEQHDTAYPYRTHHQ
-520 QERLV
+520 
-525 SAERLRLS
+525 
-533 DALYYPKPLLSSLEN
+533 ALN
-548 VNHAAYFYPTTGYR
+548 
-562 QLSDIIERF
+562 DIVERF
-571 AQQSGPDTQSAR
+571 ASENRQQTGANQGRASTTQRYHDNQENDETIGA
-583 NTAIPDHRLSHST
+583 AIDQAIRAHRP
-596 AAGIDVT
+596 
-603 ELVSTAVNAS
+603 
-613 QSADKPEDPAA
+613 ADRAKDPAA
-624 QSANQRVLG
+624 QSANHRLLR
-633 RIRQASEVRSGNTE
+633 RIKQASDRRDSNTE

-693 DQYFREQQRTAKL
+693 DQYFREQQRTANL

-760 QQAYGYASEG
+760 KQAYGYASEG

>member
-1 MLVRFFEHGKVK
+1 MLVRFFDHGKVK

-33 KDDKTKIRSGARLI
+33 KNDKTKIRSGARLI
-47 YGNDSDTTEVIN
+47 YGNDIDATEVIN

-74 APGESITDAQKI
+74 APEESITDAQKI

-97 PGLMR
+97 PGLMK

-123 FAEIH
+123 FADIH

-165 PKRKRAYRLKGYEYN
+165 PKRKRAYRLKGYEYA
-180 QQKQQEIDAQANLAG
+180 QKKQQEKDKLAG
-195 QKEKKVFIEEQIA
+195 KAIKDEKVFDEEKIGEWLIEEIA
-208 LHLIEAIAGDESIQT
+208 DDESIQT
-223 QADVIELIGSMFEI
+223 QADVIRVIAEAFEI
-237 TRIAKDGKSISIK
+237 TRVAKDGKSISIK
-250 HPDGGRNIKLK
+250 NPVGGRNIKLK
-261 GMIYERDFKRQDLEA
+261 GMMYEREFTRQRFES
-276 LGREQTKKPAN
+276 LGKTQTRERKN

-294 NRREREKRQLRL
+294 NQRERDKRQHRL
-306 EQRFAKHRGSDRQL
+306 AQRFAKRRGSDRKLEQGFG
-320 DKRLRSELT
+320 RELA

-348 ALEPAES
+348 AIERTES
-355 KCSAAIASDIK
+355 KRLPANTNDIG
-366 SDREHQN
+366 SDREGRK
-373 DSDQRSA
+373 DSDKRSA
-380 STWSNSEPRE
+380 SIWSNGEPRE

-402 TTPRRY
+402 TTPRRH

-423 PKGADADTKNGQ
+423 PAGADADTKNGQ

-473 STNRAKSKPVKD
+473 STDRAKSKSIKD

-494 YSKSGSLADRYPSAG
+494 YSKSSSLADRYPSAG

-583 NTAIPDHRLSHST
+583 NTAIPDHRLSHSK

-624 QSANQRVLG
+624 QSANHRLLG
-633 RIRQASEVRSGNTE
+633 RIRQASDRRDSNTE
-647 KRTRRISK
+647 TRTKRISK
-655 LARQDPINLEPLG
+655 LTRQNPINLEPLG
-668 FYTTRRRKQVR
+668 FYTARRRKQVR

-716 KNGYDENAREFKTAA
+716 KNGYDEDAREFKTAA

-738 VAVSAVVKAVVDLF
+738 VTVSAVVKAVVDLF

-800 LSGYAKLKLTINTW
+800 LSGYAKLKLTINNPSST
-814 DKQKKEKTNQ
+814 
-824 PKFRGFGR
+824 

>member
-1 MLVRFFEHGKVK
+1 MLVRFFDHGKVK

-19 TGGGGAVRNYLLFD
+19 TGDGGAVRNYLLFD
-33 KDDKTKIRSGARLI
+33 KDNRSKPRDGARLI
-47 YGNDSDTTEVIN
+47 YGNDIDTTEVIN

-74 APGESITDAQKI
+74 AHEESITDAQKI

-97 PGLMR
+97 PGLMK

-165 PKRKRAYRLKGYEYN
+165 PKRKRAYRLKGYEYALK
-180 QQKQQEIDAQANLAG
+180 KQQEKDKLAG
-195 QKEKKVFIEEQIA
+195 KAIKDEKVFDEEKIGEWLIEEIA
-208 LHLIEAIAGDESIQT
+208 DDESIQT
-223 QADVIELIGSMFEI
+223 QADVIRVIAEAFEI
-237 TRIAKDGKSISIK
+237 TRVAKDGKSISIK
-250 HPDGGRNIKLK
+250 NPVGGRNIKLK
-261 GMIYERDFKRQDLEA
+261 GMMYEREFTRQRFES
-276 LGREQTKKPAN
+276 LGKTQTRERKN

-294 NRREREKRQLRL
+294 NQRERDKRKLRL
-306 EQRFAKHRGSDRQL
+306 GQRFAKRRGSDRKLEQGFG
-320 DKRLRSELT
+320 RELA

-348 ALEPAES
+348 AIERAES
-355 KCSAAIASDIK
+355 KRSAAIASDIK
-366 SDREHQN
+366 SDRDHQN
-373 DSDQRSA
+373 DSDQRST

-402 TTPRRY
+402 TTPRRH

-423 PKGADADTKNGQ
+423 PEGADADTKNGQ

-473 STNRAKSKPVKD
+473 STDRAKSKSIKD

-494 YSKSGSLADRYPSAG
+494 YSKSSSFADRYPSAG

-583 NTAIPDHRLSHST
+583 NTAIPDHRLSHSK

-613 QSADKPEDPAA
+613 QSADRPEDPAV

-633 RIRQASEVRSGNTE
+633 RIRQASDRRDSNTE

-655 LARQDPINLEPLG
+655 LARQDPINLEPLAD
-668 FYTTRRRKQVR
+668 YTARRRKQVR

-693 DQYFREQQRTAKL
+693 DQYFREQQRTAKI
-706 RKLNQRARNI
+706 RKLNQRAREV
-716 KNGYDENAREFKTAA
+716 KDGYDEDAREFKTAA

-738 VAVSAVVKAVVDLF
+738 VAVSAVVKAMIELF
-752 RKLFNAIK
+752 KRLFNGLK
-760 QQAYGYASEG
+760 QQVVGYAKEG
-770 VLYHQN
+770 LLHHAN
-776 PDGSKGKQATTQE
+776 PDGSMGRQATTQE
-789 TRDYIDAHPYD
+789 AESYVGRHPYD
-800 LSGYAKLKLTINTW
+800 LSGYAKLKFTAEKLEK
-814 DKQKKEKTNQ
+814 DKELKNK
-824 PKFRGFGR
+824 PFRGFGM

>member
-74 APGESITDAQKI
+74 APEESITDAQKI

-97 PGLMR
+97 PGLMK

-123 FAEIH
+123 FADIH
-128 LPSGKALPVYYI
+128 LPSGKALPVYYV

-165 PKRKRAYRLKGYEYN
+165 PKRKRAYRLKGYEYA
-180 QQKQQEIDAQANLAG
+180 QKKQQEKDKLAG
-195 QKEKKVFIEEQIA
+195 KAIKDEKVFDEEKIGEWLIEEIA
-208 LHLIEAIAGDESIQT
+208 DDESIQT
-223 QADVIELIGSMFEI
+223 QTDVIRVIAEAFEI
-237 TRIAKDGKSISIK
+237 TRVAKDGKSISIK
-250 HPDGGRNIKLK
+250 NPVGGRNIKLK
-261 GMIYERDFKRQDLEA
+261 GMMYEREFTRQRFES
-276 LGREQTKKPAN
+276 LGKTQTRERKN

-294 NRREREKRQLRL
+294 NQRERDKRQLRL
-306 EQRFAKHRGSDRQL
+306 AQRFAKRRGSDRQL

-355 KCSAAIASDIK
+355 KRSAAIASDIK
-366 SDREHQN
+366 SDRDHQN

-380 STWSNSEPRE
+380 STWSNGEPRE
-390 RKKRSASSESTG
+390 RQRDQSEQN
-402 TTPRRY
+402 RY
-408 RPATPSNLRASRDDY
+408 ANHSRAD
-423 PKGADADTKNGQ
+423 
-435 TLLEDWNANGSDAGR
+435 E
-450 TDNGAIYSS
+450 
-459 AFQLSSIQPITTDP
+459 
-473 STNRAKSKPVKD
+473 D
-485 TQSAQLPYA
+485 TQSADNHGYKTSSKRTSISTQTNPTNGAHSCNVYSNSDFIRYRFIRLQLLPGIASIYRPTTLRYTA
-494 YSKSGSLADRYPSAG
+494 AVYQSNTDTKPSAVDDRYLSERRQRRGNTDYPEESADSVLG
-509 KWWYQYRQQNS
+509 KESEQRENFARDVATHKPAINNPTQQKVEQHDTAYPYRTHHQ
-520 QERLV
+520 
-525 SAERLRLS
+525 
-533 DALYYPKPLLSSLEN
+533 ALN
-548 VNHAAYFYPTTGYR
+548 
-562 QLSDIIERF
+562 DIVERF
-571 AQQSGPDTQSAR
+571 ASENRQQTGANQGRASTTQRYHDNQENDETIGA
-583 NTAIPDHRLSHST
+583 AIDQAIRAHRP
-596 AAGIDVT
+596 
-603 ELVSTAVNAS
+603 
-613 QSADKPEDPAA
+613 ADRAKDPAA
-624 QSANQRVLG
+624 QSANHRLLR
-633 RIRQASEVRSGNTE
+633 RIKQASDRRDSNTE

-693 DQYFREQQRTAKL
+693 DQYFREQQRTANL

-760 QQAYGYASEG
+760 KQAYGYASEG

>member
-1 MLVRFFEHGKVK
+1 MLVRFFDHGKVK

-33 KDDKTKIRSGARLI
+33 KNDKTKPRDGARLI
-47 YGNDSDTTEVIN
+47 YGNDIDTTEVIN

-74 APGESITDAQKI
+74 APEESITDAQKV

-97 PGLMR
+97 PGLMK

-123 FAEIH
+123 FADIH

-165 PKRKRAYRLKGYEYN
+165 PKRKRAYRLKGYEYA
-180 QQKQQEIDAQANLAG
+180 QKKQQEKDKLAG
-195 QKEKKVFIEEQIA
+195 KAIKDEKVFDEEKIGEWLIEEIA
-208 LHLIEAIAGDESIQT
+208 DDESIQT
-223 QADVIELIGSMFEI
+223 QADVIRVIAEAFEI
-237 TRIAKDGKSISIK
+237 TRVAKDGKSISIK
-250 HPDGGRNIKLK
+250 NPVGGRNIKLK
-261 GMIYERDFKRQDLEA
+261 GMMYEREFTRQRFES
-276 LGREQTKKPAN
+276 LGKTQTRESAN
-287 RSELQAS
+287 RRELQAV
-294 NRREREKRQLRL
+294 NRREREKRQHRL
-306 EQRFAKHRGSDRQL
+306 AQRFAKHRGSDRQL

-348 ALEPAES
+348 AIERAES
-355 KCSAAIASDIK
+355 KRSAAVASDIK
-366 SDREHQN
+366 SDRNHQN

-380 STWSNSEPRE
+380 STWSNGERREPQRDQSEQN
-390 RKKRSASSESTG
+390 
-402 TTPRRY
+402 RY
-408 RPATPSNLRASRDDY
+408 ANHSRAD
-423 PKGADADTKNGQ
+423 
-435 TLLEDWNANGSDAGR
+435 E
-450 TDNGAIYSS
+450 
-459 AFQLSSIQPITTDP
+459 
-473 STNRAKSKPVKD
+473 D
-485 TQSAQLPYA
+485 TQSADNHGYKTSNKRTSISTQTNPTNGAHSCNVYSNSDFIRYRFIRLQLLPGIASIYRPTTLRYTA
-494 YSKSGSLADRYPSAG
+494 AVYQSNTDTKPSAVDDRYLSEQRQRRGNTDYPEESADSVLG
-509 KWWYQYRQQNS
+509 KESEQRENFARDVATNKPAINNPTQQKVEQHDTAYPYRTHHQ
-520 QERLV
+520 
-525 SAERLRLS
+525 
-533 DALYYPKPLLSSLEN
+533 ALN
-548 VNHAAYFYPTTGYR
+548 
-562 QLSDIIERF
+562 DIVERF
-571 AQQSGPDTQSAR
+571 ASENRQQTGANQGRASTTQRYHDNQENDETIGA
-583 NTAIPDHRLSHST
+583 AIDQAIRAHRP
-596 AAGIDVT
+596 
-603 ELVSTAVNAS
+603 
-613 QSADKPEDPAA
+613 ADRAKDPAA

-633 RIRQASEVRSGNTE
+633 RIKQASDRRDSNTE

-706 RKLNQRARNI
+706 RKFNQRARNI

-752 RKLFNAIK
+752 RKLFNGIK

>member
-1 MLVRFFEHGKVK
+1 MLVRFFDHGKVK

-33 KDDKTKIRSGARLI
+33 KNDKTKPRDGARLI

-97 PGLMR
+97 PGLMK

-123 FAEIH
+123 FADIH

-261 GMIYERDFKRQDLEA
+261 GMIYERDFKRQDLET

-294 NRREREKRQLRL
+294 NQRERDKRKHRL
-306 EQRFAKHRGSDRQL
+306 AQRFAKHRGSDRKLEQGFG
-320 DKRLRSELT
+320 RELA

-348 ALEPAES
+348 AIERTES
-355 KCSAAIASDIK
+355 KRLPANTNDIG

-380 STWSNSEPRE
+380 STWSNGEPRE

-402 TTPRRY
+402 TTPRRH

-423 PKGADADTKNGQ
+423 PEGADADTKNGQ

-473 STNRAKSKPVKD
+473 STDRAKSKSIKD

-494 YSKSGSLADRYPSAG
+494 YSKSGSFADRYPSAG

-583 NTAIPDHRLSHST
+583 DTAIPDHQLSHSK

-613 QSADKPEDPAA
+613 QSADRPEDPAT
-624 QSANQRVLG
+624 QPANHRLLR
-633 RIRQASEVRSGNTE
+633 RIRQATEVRSGNTE

-693 DQYFREQQRTAKL
+693 DKYFREQQRTAKL
-706 RKLNQRARNI
+706 RKLNQRAREV
-716 KNGYDENAREFKTAA
+716 KDGYDYQSERINAVTVGFSQLCSTVKAIVGLITNLLR
-731 ASFGRLV
+731 RLFN
-738 VAVSAVVKAVVDLF
+738 SLSKDFNSVVKINVDTRRPLS
-752 RKLFNAIK
+752 A
-760 QQAYGYASEG
+760 QQ
-770 VLYHQN
+770 
-776 PDGSKGKQATTQE
+776 
-789 TRDYIDAHPYD
+789 
-800 LSGYAKLKLTINTW
+800 
-814 DKQKKEKTNQ
+814 KTNYINSRPQ
-824 PKFRGFGR
+824 SVSWYNQLKNEIKTLPKEERRAENVSRPRMR

>member
-1 MLVRFFEHGKVK
+1 MLVRFFDHGKVK

-33 KDDKTKIRSGARLI
+33 KNDKTKPRVGARLI

-74 APGESITDAQKI
+74 APEESITDAQKV
-86 EIIESFEQNLF
+86 EIIESFERNLF

-128 LPSGKALPVYYI
+128 LPTGKALPVYYV

-223 QADVIELIGSMFEI
+223 QADVIELVGSMFEI

-261 GMIYERDFKRQDLEA
+261 GMIYERDFKRQDLET

-294 NRREREKRQLRL
+294 NQRERDKRQHRL
-306 EQRFAKHRGSDRQL
+306 AQRFAKHRGSDRKLEQGFG
-320 DKRLRSELT
+320 RELA

-348 ALEPAES
+348 AIERAES
-355 KCSAAIASDIK
+355 KRSAAIASDIK

-380 STWSNSEPRE
+380 STWSNGERREPQRDQSEQN
-390 RKKRSASSESTG
+390 
-402 TTPRRY
+402 RY
-408 RPATPSNLRASRDDY
+408 ANHSRAD
-423 PKGADADTKNGQ
+423 
-435 TLLEDWNANGSDAGR
+435 E
-450 TDNGAIYSS
+450 
-459 AFQLSSIQPITTDP
+459 
-473 STNRAKSKPVKD
+473 D
-485 TQSAQLPYA
+485 TQSADNHGYKTSSKRTSISTQTNPTNGAHSCNVYSNSDFIRYRFIRLQLLPGIASIYRPTTLRYTA
-494 YSKSGSLADRYPSAG
+494 AVYQSNTDTKPSAVDDRYLSEQRQRRGNTDYPEESADSVLG
-509 KWWYQYRQQNS
+509 KESEQRENFARDVATNKPAINNPTQQKVEQHDTAYPYRTHHQ
-520 QERLV
+520 
-525 SAERLRLS
+525 
-533 DALYYPKPLLSSLEN
+533 ALN
-548 VNHAAYFYPTTGYR
+548 
-562 QLSDIIERF
+562 DIVERF
-571 AQQSGPDTQSAR
+571 ASENRQQTGANQGRASTTQRYHDNQENDKTIGA
-583 NTAIPDHRLSHST
+583 AIDQAIGAHRP
-596 AAGIDVT
+596 
-603 ELVSTAVNAS
+603 
-613 QSADKPEDPAA
+613 ADRAKDPAA
-624 QSANQRVLG
+624 QSANHRLLG
-633 RIRQASEVRSGNTE
+633 RIKQASDRRDSNTE
-647 KRTRRISK
+647 KRTRRISA
-655 LARQDPINLEPLG
+655 LARQDQINLEPLG

-738 VAVSAVVKAVVDLF
+738 VTVSAVVKAVVDLF

-760 QQAYGYASEG
+760 KQAYGYASEG

-814 DKQKKEKTNQ
+814 EKQKKEKTNQ

>member
-1 MLVRFFEHGKVK
+1 MLVRFFDHGKVK

-47 YGNDSDTTEVIN
+47 YGNDIDTTEVIN

-86 EIIESFEQNLF
+86 EIIESFERNLF
-97 PGLMR
+97 PGLMK

-123 FAEIH
+123 FADIH
-128 LPSGKALPVYYI
+128 LPTGKALPVYYI

-165 PKRKRAYRLKGYEYN
+165 PKRKRAYRLKGYEYA
-180 QQKQQEIDAQANLAG
+180 QKKQQEKDKLAG
-195 QKEKKVFIEEQIA
+195 KAIKDEKVFDEEKIGEWLIEEIA
-208 LHLIEAIAGDESIQT
+208 DDESIQT
-223 QADVIELIGSMFEI
+223 QADVIRVIAEAFEI
-237 TRIAKDGKSISIK
+237 TRVAKDGKSISIK
-250 HPDGGRNIKLK
+250 NPVGGRNIKLK
-261 GMIYERDFKRQDLEA
+261 GMMYEREFTRQRFES
-276 LGREQTKKPAN
+276 LGKTQTRERKN

-294 NRREREKRQLRL
+294 NRREREKRKHRL
-306 EQRFAKHRGSDRQL
+306 AQRFAKRRGSDRQL
-320 DKRLRSELT
+320 DKRLPSELT

-355 KCSAAIASDIK
+355 KRSAAIASDIK
-366 SDREHQN
+366 SDRDHQN
-373 DSDQRSA
+373 DSDKRSA
-380 STWSNSEPRE
+380 STWSNGEPRE
-390 RKKRSASSESTG
+390 RQRDQSEQN
-402 TTPRRY
+402 RY
-408 RPATPSNLRASRDDY
+408 ANHSRAD
-423 PKGADADTKNGQ
+423 
-435 TLLEDWNANGSDAGR
+435 E
-450 TDNGAIYSS
+450 
-459 AFQLSSIQPITTDP
+459 
-473 STNRAKSKPVKD
+473 D
-485 TQSAQLPYA
+485 TQSADNHGYKTSNKRTSISTQTNPTNGAHSCNVYSNSDFIRYRFIRLQLLPGIASIYRPTTLRYTA
-494 YSKSGSLADRYPSAG
+494 AVYQSNTDTKPSAVDDRYLSERRQRRGNTDYPEESADSVLG
-509 KWWYQYRQQNS
+509 KESEQRENFARDVATHKPAINNPTQQKVEQHDTAYPYRTHHQ
-520 QERLV
+520 
-525 SAERLRLS
+525 
-533 DALYYPKPLLSSLEN
+533 ALN
-548 VNHAAYFYPTTGYR
+548 
-562 QLSDIIERF
+562 DIVERF
-571 AQQSGPDTQSAR
+571 ASENRQQTGANQGRASTTQRYHDNQENDETIGA
-583 NTAIPDHRLSHST
+583 AIDQAIRAHRP
-596 AAGIDVT
+596 
-603 ELVSTAVNAS
+603 
-613 QSADKPEDPAA
+613 ADRAKDPAA
-624 QSANQRVLG
+624 QSANHRLLR
-633 RIRQASEVRSGNTE
+633 RIKQASDRRDSNTE

-693 DQYFREQQRTAKL
+693 DQYFREQQRTANL

-760 QQAYGYASEG
+760 KQAYGYASEG

>member
-1 MLVRFFEHGKVK
+1 MLVRFFDHGKVK

-33 KDDKTKIRSGARLI
+33 KNDKTKPRDGARLI

-74 APGESITDAQKI
+74 APEESITDAQKI

-123 FAEIH
+123 FADIH

-165 PKRKRAYRLKGYEYN
+165 PKRKRAYRLKGYEYA
-180 QQKQQEIDAQANLAG
+180 QKKQQEKDKLAG
-195 QKEKKVFIEEQIA
+195 KAIKDEKVFDEEKIGEWLIEEIA
-208 LHLIEAIAGDESIQT
+208 DDESIQT
-223 QADVIELIGSMFEI
+223 QTDVIRVIAEAFEI
-237 TRIAKDGKSISIK
+237 TRVAKDGKSISIK
-250 HPDGGRNIKLK
+250 NPVGGRNIKLK
-261 GMIYERDFKRQDLEA
+261 GMMYEREFTRQRFES
-276 LGREQTKKPAN
+276 LGKTQTRERKN

-294 NRREREKRQLRL
+294 NQRERDKRKLRL
-306 EQRFAKHRGSDRQL
+306 AQRFAKRRGSDRQL

-340 EPDQLIDS
+340 ESDQLIDS
-348 ALEPAES
+348 AIERAES
-355 KCSAAIASDIK
+355 KRSAAIASDIK
-366 SDREHQN
+366 SDRDHQN

-380 STWSNSEPRE
+380 STWSNGEPRE
-390 RKKRSASSESTG
+390 RQRDQSEQN
-402 TTPRRY
+402 RY
-408 RPATPSNLRASRDDY
+408 ANHSRAD
-423 PKGADADTKNGQ
+423 
-435 TLLEDWNANGSDAGR
+435 E
-450 TDNGAIYSS
+450 
-459 AFQLSSIQPITTDP
+459 
-473 STNRAKSKPVKD
+473 D
-485 TQSAQLPYA
+485 TQSADNHGYKTSNKRTSISTQTNPTNGAHSCNVYSNSDFIRYRFIRLQLLPGIASIYRPTTLRYTA
-494 YSKSGSLADRYPSAG
+494 AVYQSNTDTKPSAVDDRYLSERRQRRGNTDYPEESADSILG
-509 KWWYQYRQQNS
+509 KESEQRENFARDVATNKPAINNPTQQKVEQHDTAYPYRTHHQAFN
-520 QERLV
+520 
-525 SAERLRLS
+525 
-533 DALYYPKPLLSSLEN
+533 
-548 VNHAAYFYPTTGYR
+548 
-562 QLSDIIERF
+562 DIVERF
-571 AQQSGPDTQSAR
+571 ASENRQQTGANQGRASTTQRYHDNQENDETIGA
-583 NTAIPDHRLSHST
+583 AIDQAIGAHRP
-596 AAGIDVT
+596 
-603 ELVSTAVNAS
+603 
-613 QSADKPEDPAA
+613 ADRAKDPAA

-633 RIRQASEVRSGNTE
+633 RIKQATDRRDSNTE

-655 LARQDPINLEPLG
+655 LARQNPINLEPLG

-706 RKLNQRARNI
+706 RKLNQRAREV
-716 KNGYDENAREFKTAA
+716 KDGYDENAREFKTAA

>member
-33 KDDKTKIRSGARLI
+33 KDNRSKPRDGARLI

-74 APGESITDAQKI
+74 APEESITDAQKI

-97 PGLMR
+97 PGLMK

-123 FAEIH
+123 FADIH

-165 PKRKRAYRLKGYEYN
+165 PKRKRAYRLKGYEYA
-180 QQKQQEIDAQANLAG
+180 QKKQQEKDKLAG
-195 QKEKKVFIEEQIA
+195 KAIKDEKVFDEEKIGEWLIEEIA
-208 LHLIEAIAGDESIQT
+208 DDESIQT
-223 QADVIELIGSMFEI
+223 QADVIRVIAEAFEI
-237 TRIAKDGKSISIK
+237 TRVAKDGKSISIK
-250 HPDGGRNIKLK
+250 NPVGGRNIKLK
-261 GMIYERDFKRQDLEA
+261 GMMYEREFTRQRFES
-276 LGREQTKKPAN
+276 LGKTQTRERKN

-294 NRREREKRQLRL
+294 NQRERDKRQLRL
-306 EQRFAKHRGSDRQL
+306 EQRFAKRRGSDRQL

-355 KCSAAIASDIK
+355 KRSAAIASDIK

-380 STWSNSEPRE
+380 STWSNGEPRE
-390 RKKRSASSESTG
+390 RQRDQSEQN
-402 TTPRRY
+402 RY
-408 RPATPSNLRASRDDY
+408 ANHSRAD
-423 PKGADADTKNGQ
+423 
-435 TLLEDWNANGSDAGR
+435 E
-450 TDNGAIYSS
+450 
-459 AFQLSSIQPITTDP
+459 
-473 STNRAKSKPVKD
+473 D
-485 TQSAQLPYA
+485 TQSADNHGYKTSNKRTSISTQTNPTNGAHSCNVYSNSDFIRYRFIRLQLLPGIASIYRPTTLRYTA
-494 YSKSGSLADRYPSAG
+494 AVYQSNTDTKPSAVDDRYLSERRQRRGNTDYPEESADSILG
-509 KWWYQYRQQNS
+509 KESEQRENFARDVATNKPAINNPTQQKVEQHDTAYPYRTHHQAFN
-520 QERLV
+520 
-525 SAERLRLS
+525 
-533 DALYYPKPLLSSLEN
+533 
-548 VNHAAYFYPTTGYR
+548 
-562 QLSDIIERF
+562 DIVERF
-571 AQQSGPDTQSAR
+571 ASENRQQTGANQGRASTTQRYHDNQENDETIGA
-583 NTAIPDHRLSHST
+583 AIDQAIGAHRP
-596 AAGIDVT
+596 
-603 ELVSTAVNAS
+603 
-613 QSADKPEDPAA
+613 ADRAKDPAV
-624 QSANQRVLG
+624 QSANHRLLG

-655 LARQDPINLEPLG
+655 LARQDPINLDPLG
-668 FYTTRRRKQVR
+668 CYTTRRRKQVR

-706 RKLNQRARNI
+706 RKLNQRAREV
-716 KNGYDENAREFKTAA
+716 KDGYDENAREFKTAA

>member
-33 KDDKTKIRSGARLI
+33 KDNRSKPRDGARLI

-74 APGESITDAQKI
+74 APEESITDAQKI

-97 PGLMR
+97 PGLMK

-123 FAEIH
+123 FADIH

-165 PKRKRAYRLKGYEYN
+165 PKRKRAYRLKGYEYA
-180 QQKQQEIDAQANLAG
+180 QKKQQEKDKLAG
-195 QKEKKVFIEEQIA
+195 KAIKDEKVFDEEKIGEWLIEEIA
-208 LHLIEAIAGDESIQT
+208 DDESIQT
-223 QADVIELIGSMFEI
+223 QADVIRVIAEAFEI
-237 TRIAKDGKSISIK
+237 TRVAKDGKSISIK
-250 HPDGGRNIKLK
+250 NPVGGRNIKLK
-261 GMIYERDFKRQDLEA
+261 GMMYEREFTRQRFES
-276 LGREQTKKPAN
+276 LGKTQTRERKN

-294 NRREREKRQLRL
+294 NQRERDKRQLRL
-306 EQRFAKHRGSDRQL
+306 EQRFAKRRGSDRQL

-355 KCSAAIASDIK
+355 KRSAAIASDIK

-380 STWSNSEPRE
+380 STWSNGEPRE
-390 RKKRSASSESTG
+390 RQRDQSEQN
-402 TTPRRY
+402 RY
-408 RPATPSNLRASRDDY
+408 ANHSRAD
-423 PKGADADTKNGQ
+423 
-435 TLLEDWNANGSDAGR
+435 E
-450 TDNGAIYSS
+450 
-459 AFQLSSIQPITTDP
+459 
-473 STNRAKSKPVKD
+473 D
-485 TQSAQLPYA
+485 TQSADNHGYKTSNKRTSISTQTNPTNGAHSCNVYSNSDFIRYRFIRLQLLPGIASIYRPTTLRYTA
-494 YSKSGSLADRYPSAG
+494 AVYQSNTDTKPSAVDDRYLSERRQRRGNTDYPEESADSILG
-509 KWWYQYRQQNS
+509 KESEQRENFARDVATNKPAINNPTQQKVEQHDTAYPYRTHHQAFN
-520 QERLV
+520 
-525 SAERLRLS
+525 
-533 DALYYPKPLLSSLEN
+533 
-548 VNHAAYFYPTTGYR
+548 
-562 QLSDIIERF
+562 DIVERF
-571 AQQSGPDTQSAR
+571 ASENRQQTGANQGRASTTQRYHDNQENDETIGA
-583 NTAIPDHRLSHST
+583 AIDQAIGAHRP
-596 AAGIDVT
+596 
-603 ELVSTAVNAS
+603 
-613 QSADKPEDPAA
+613 ADRAKDPAA

-633 RIRQASEVRSGNTE
+633 RIKQASDRRDSNTE

-706 RKLNQRARNI
+706 RKLNQRAREV
-716 KNGYDENAREFKTAA
+716 KDGYDEDAREFKTAA

>member
-1 MLVRFFEHGKVK
+1 MLVRFFDHGKVK

-33 KDDKTKIRSGARLI
+33 KNDKTKPRVGARLI
-47 YGNDSDTTEVIN
+47 YGNDIDTTEVIN

-74 APGESITDAQKI
+74 APEESITDAQKI

-165 PKRKRAYRLKGYEYN
+165 PKRKRAYRLKGYEYALK
-180 QQKQQEIDAQANLAG
+180 KQQEKDKLAG
-195 QKEKKVFIEEQIA
+195 KAIKDEKVFDEEKIGEWLIEEIA
-208 LHLIEAIAGDESIQT
+208 DDESIQT
-223 QADVIELIGSMFEI
+223 QADVIRVIAEAFEI
-237 TRIAKDGKSISIK
+237 TRVAKDGKSISIK
-250 HPDGGRNIKLK
+250 NPVGGRNIKLK
-261 GMIYERDFKRQDLEA
+261 GMMYEREFTRQRFES
-276 LGREQTKKPAN
+276 LGKTQTRERKN

-294 NRREREKRQLRL
+294 NQREREKRQHRL
-306 EQRFAKHRGSDRQL
+306 AQRFAKRRGSDRQL

-348 ALEPAES
+348 AIERAES
-355 KCSAAIASDIK
+355 KRSAAIASDIK
-366 SDREHQN
+366 SDRNHQN
-373 DSDQRSA
+373 DSDKRSA
-380 STWSNSEPRE
+380 STWSNGEPRE

-402 TTPRRY
+402 TTPRRH

-435 TLLEDWNANGSDAGR
+435 TLLEDWHANGSDAGR

-473 STNRAKSKPVKD
+473 STDRAKSKPVKD

-494 YSKSGSLADRYPSAG
+494 YSKSSSFADRYPSAG

-583 NTAIPDHRLSHST
+583 NTAIPDHRLSHSK

-613 QSADKPEDPAA
+613 QSADRPEDPAV
-624 QSANQRVLG
+624 QSANHRLLG
-633 RIRQASEVRSGNTE
+633 RIKQATDRRDSNTE

-706 RKLNQRARNI
+706 RKLNQRAREV
-716 KNGYDENAREFKTAA
+716 KDGYDEDAREFKTAA

>member
-1 MLVRFFEHGKVK
+1 MLVRFFDHGKVK

-33 KDDKTKIRSGARLI
+33 KDNRSKPRDGARLI

-74 APGESITDAQKI
+74 APEELITDAQKI

-97 PGLMR
+97 PGLMK

-112 QDKDRQELHFV
+112 KDKDRQELHFV

-165 PKRKRAYRLKGYEYN
+165 PKRKRAYRLKGYEYALK
-180 QQKQQEIDAQANLAG
+180 KQQEKDKLAG
-195 QKEKKVFIEEQIA
+195 KAIKDEKVFDEEKIGEWLIEEIA
-208 LHLIEAIAGDESIQT
+208 DDESIQT
-223 QADVIELIGSMFEI
+223 QADVIRVIAEAFEI
-237 TRIAKDGKSISIK
+237 TRVAKDGKSISIK
-250 HPDGGRNIKLK
+250 NPVGGRNIKLK
-261 GMIYERDFKRQDLEA
+261 GMMYEREFTRQRFES
-276 LGREQTKKPAN
+276 LGKTQTRERKN

-294 NRREREKRQLRL
+294 NQRERDKRKLRL
-306 EQRFAKHRGSDRQL
+306 AQRFAKRRGSDRQL
-320 DKRLRSELT
+320 DKRLPSELT

-348 ALEPAES
+348 AIERAES
-355 KCSAAIASDIK
+355 KRSAAIASDIK
-366 SDREHQN
+366 SDRNHQN

-380 STWSNSEPRE
+380 STWSNGERRE
-390 RKKRSASSESTG
+390 RQRDQSEQNRSANHS
-402 TTPRRY
+402 
-408 RPATPSNLRASRDDY
+408 RAD
-423 PKGADADTKNGQ
+423 
-435 TLLEDWNANGSDAGR
+435 E
-450 TDNGAIYSS
+450 
-459 AFQLSSIQPITTDP
+459 
-473 STNRAKSKPVKD
+473 D
-485 TQSAQLPYA
+485 TQSADNHGYKTSSKRTSISTQTNPTNGAHSCNVYSNSDFIRYRFIRLQLLPGIASIYRPTTLRYTA
-494 YSKSGSLADRYPSAG
+494 AVYQSNTDTKPSAVDDRYLSEQRQRRGNTDYPEESADSVLG
-509 KWWYQYRQQNS
+509 KESAQRENFARDVATHKPAINNPTQQKVEQHDTAYPYRTHHQ
-520 QERLV
+520 
-525 SAERLRLS
+525 
-533 DALYYPKPLLSSLEN
+533 ALN
-548 VNHAAYFYPTTGYR
+548 
-562 QLSDIIERF
+562 DIVERF
-571 AQQSGPDTQSAR
+571 ASENRQQTGANQGRASTTQRYHDNQENDETIAA
-583 NTAIPDHRLSHST
+583 AIDQAIRAHRP
-596 AAGIDVT
+596 
-603 ELVSTAVNAS
+603 
-613 QSADKPEDPAA
+613 ADRAKDPAV
-624 QSANQRVLG
+624 QSANHRLLG
-633 RIRQASEVRSGNTE
+633 RIKQATDRRDSNTE

-706 RKLNQRARNI
+706 RKLNQRARNV
-716 KNGYDENAREFKTAA
+716 KNGYDEDAREFKTAA

-752 RKLFNAIK
+752 RKLFNGIK

>member
-1 MLVRFFEHGKVK
+1 MLVRFFDHGKVK

-33 KDDKTKIRSGARLI
+33 KNDKTKPRVGARLI
-47 YGNDSDTTEVIN
+47 YGNDIDTTEVIN

-74 APGESITDAQKI
+74 APEESITDAQKV

-97 PGLMR
+97 PGLMK

-165 PKRKRAYRLKGYEYN
+165 PKRKRAYRLKGYEYALK
-180 QQKQQEIDAQANLAG
+180 KQQEKDKLAG
-195 QKEKKVFIEEQIA
+195 KAIKDEKVFDEEKIGEWLIEEIA
-208 LHLIEAIAGDESIQT
+208 DDESIQT
-223 QADVIELIGSMFEI
+223 QTDVIRVIAEAFEI
-237 TRIAKDGKSISIK
+237 TRVAKDGKSISIK
-250 HPDGGRNIKLK
+250 NPVGGRNIKLK
-261 GMIYERDFKRQDLEA
+261 GMMYEREFTRQRFES
-276 LGREQTKKPAN
+276 LGKTQTRERKN

-294 NRREREKRQLRL
+294 NQRERDKRQHRL
-306 EQRFAKHRGSDRQL
+306 AQRFAKRRGSDRQL
-320 DKRLRSELT
+320 DKRLRSELA

-340 EPDQLIDS
+340 EPNQLIDS
-348 ALEPAES
+348 AIERAES
-355 KCSAAIASDIK
+355 KRSAAIASDIK
-366 SDREHQN
+366 SDRDRQN
-373 DSDQRSA
+373 DSDKRSA

-402 TTPRRY
+402 TTPRRH
-408 RPATPSNLRASRDDY
+408 RSATPSNLRASRDDY
-423 PKGADADTKNGQ
+423 PAGADADTKNGQ

-473 STNRAKSKPVKD
+473 STDRAKSKSIKD

-494 YSKSGSLADRYPSAG
+494 YSKSGSFADRYPSAG

-583 NTAIPDHRLSHST
+583 NTAIPDHRLSHSK

-613 QSADKPEDPAA
+613 QSADRPEDPAV
-624 QSANQRVLG
+624 QSANHRLLG
-633 RIRQASEVRSGNTE
+633 RIKQATDRRDSNTE

-706 RKLNQRARNI
+706 RKLNQRAREV
-716 KNGYDENAREFKTAA
+716 KDGYDEDAREFKTAA

>member
-1 MLVRFFEHGKVK
+1 MLVRFFDHGKVK

-33 KDDKTKIRSGARLI
+33 KDNRSKPRDGARLI

-74 APGESITDAQKI
+74 APEESITDAQKI

-123 FAEIH
+123 FADIH

-165 PKRKRAYRLKGYEYN
+165 PKRQRPYRLKGYEYALK
-180 QQKQQEIDAQANLAG
+180 KQQEKDKLAG
-195 QKEKKVFIEEQIA
+195 KAIKDEKVFDEEKIGEWLIEEIA
-208 LHLIEAIAGDESIQT
+208 DDESIQT
-223 QADVIELIGSMFEI
+223 QADVIRVIAEAFEI
-237 TRIAKDGKSISIK
+237 TRVAKDGKSISIK
-250 HPDGGRNIKLK
+250 NPVGGRNIKLK
-261 GMIYERDFKRQDLEA
+261 GMMYEREFTRQRFES
-276 LGREQTKKPAN
+276 LGKTQTRERKN

-294 NRREREKRQLRL
+294 NQRERDKRQHRL
-306 EQRFAKHRGSDRQL
+306 AQRFAKHRGSDRKLEQGFG
-320 DKRLRSELT
+320 RELA

-348 ALEPAES
+348 AIERTES
-355 KCSAAIASDIK
+355 KRLPANTNDIG
-366 SDREHQN
+366 SDREGRK
-373 DSDQRSA
+373 DSDKRSA
-380 STWSNSEPRE
+380 STWSNGEPRE

-402 TTPRRY
+402 TTPRRH

-423 PKGADADTKNGQ
+423 PEGADADTKNGQ

-450 TDNGAIYSS
+450 TDNGAIYSG

-473 STNRAKSKPVKD
+473 STDRAKSKSIKD

-548 VNHAAYFYPTTGYR
+548 ANHAAYFYPTTGYR

-583 NTAIPDHRLSHST
+583 NTAIPDHRLSHSK

-624 QSANQRVLG
+624 QSANHRLLG
-633 RIRQASEVRSGNTE
+633 RIKQATDRRDSNTE

-693 DQYFREQQRTAKL
+693 DQYFREQQRAAKL
-706 RKLNQRARNI
+706 RKLNQRARNV
-716 KNGYDENAREFKTAA
+716 KDGYDENAREFKTAA

-738 VAVSAVVKAVVDLF
+738 VTVSAVVKAVIDLF